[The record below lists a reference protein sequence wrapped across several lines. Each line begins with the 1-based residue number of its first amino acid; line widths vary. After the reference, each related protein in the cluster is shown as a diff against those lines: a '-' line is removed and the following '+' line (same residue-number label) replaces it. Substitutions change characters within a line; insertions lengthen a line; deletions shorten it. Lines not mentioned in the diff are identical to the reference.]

1 MECSVMS
8 GYIWD
13 TSSKASS
20 SQACGHIGQAGRQ
33 RSLILNAVQCSQWI
47 ECDYKFSDGASN
59 KRGSVE

>member
-1 MECSVMS
+1 MS
-8 GYIWD
+8 GYVRD

-20 SQACGHIGQAGRQ
+20 SQARGRVGQAGRK
-33 RSLILNAVQCSQWI
+33 RSLILTGMQCSQWD